1 MKIGGINKK
10 FNVAY
15 QMRIWRLSVGL
26 VAMLPYHAW
35 ANADI
40 ESNTSSDVPSPNL
53 QLLSPE
59 EISQKLYLAQ
69 QNEQA
74 PSNSLTGVPVALI
87 GQSQAPLGL
96 DVQAITRLPTLDS
109 VTAEAQT
116 ADSPT
121 GIDPNAYIPEYQTTN
136 NQNDDGKDTQI
147 DVIKPPNAAKRLY
160 NRLFNDG
167 VANVPMLK
175 VQFYDDVAYR
185 SSRQLDDATK
195 TALTITKTT
204 DITHL
209 SQLDK
214 KTQKQQPYANI
225 QATLNDMTAQS
236 VADFQGALPRI
247 RQAVKTASQ
256 AVGYYDVDFSISR
269 AAAGVVN
276 VIIHDVGEPVRVD
289 NQVLDIRGEGA
300 NSAAFD
306 TARQSVLQ
314 KGDVFDQGK
323 YEASKSAI
331 AATSGE
337 HGFFDARW
345 LNSSADVIL
354 PDNIADVSL
363 VYDTGNQYVFD
374 EVVFFTI
381 DKENWGLTADP
392 DKLPVKPELL
402 RQLVNFNMGD
412 AYNQTAVRNLSNSIL
427 ATGYFNA
434 VNTER
439 VLPNPKAEQ
448 GIKSEISAPDDT
460 PQGQTIQLEDGISA
474 DIAPLE
480 FTPSQDVT
488 EKLAMVVQKANR
500 LYNAP
505 DDRVLVTDTT
515 KKSKSILGRISD
527 AVSTFAKAVLPD
539 ESKDVL
545 PELKEGQEPPVL
557 AGRKTAEQVYQDKK
571 VPLYVFVMS
580 DKPRDA
586 QMGMGWGSDSGIRF
600 RGRLKNNLLNRHGM
614 QAGIDT
620 SLSSNYKDAQVYM
633 TRPLSHP
640 LNDILR
646 ASLLYGQEELN
657 QGAGNLN
664 LSVKTLEMG
673 LSRNIL
679 KEGGWNRTY
688 SIRYHLDELETRLP
702 RALWQD
708 LPIQFVNGKPT
719 QEAILAGVAL
729 NKITADNPLSPMR
742 GYRQSYSLEVG
753 SDALMSDTNMAI
765 LKAGIGGVYSFGD
778 NAYGKDRAHQLIGS
792 LRGGYLW
799 ASNFDD
805 VPYKLRFFAG
815 GDQSIRGY
823 NYQSLS
829 PLSDKG
835 YLLGGQSLAIA
846 SAEYNYEL
854 LEGIRLGVFA
864 DVGNA
869 YDKNFNNDTK
879 IGAGVGVRWASPVGQ
894 VRIDVATPVGE
905 EDNPIKLYFFI
916 GAPF

>member
-10 FNVAY
+10 FDASY

-26 VAMLPYHAW
+26 VVMLPYHAW

-40 ESNTSSDVPSPNL
+40 VSSASSDVPPPNL

-59 EISQKLYLAQ
+59 EISQRLYLAQ

-74 PSNSLTGVPVALI
+74 PSNSLADVPVALI

-116 ADSPT
+116 ADNPT
-121 GIDPNAYIPEYQTTN
+121 GIDPNAYIPEYQTTDNPN
-136 NQNDDGKDTQI
+136 NDSQDSQI
-147 DVIKPPNAAKRLY
+147 DVIKSPNAAKRLY

-185 SSRQLDDATK
+185 SSRKLGDT
-195 TALTITKTT
+195 TETSLITKTT
-204 DITHL
+204 DVTRL
-209 SQLDK
+209 SPLDK

-236 VADFQGALPRI
+236 VADFRGALPRI

-289 NQVLDIRGEGA
+289 SQVLDIRGEGA

-323 YEASKSAI
+323 YEAGKSAI
-331 AATSGE
+331 AAASGE

-439 VLPNPKAEQ
+439 VLPSPKAEQ
-448 GIKSEISAPDDT
+448 GIKSENSAPDT
-460 PQGQTIQLEDGISA
+460 SQGQTVQLEDGISA

-646 ASLLYGQEELN
+646 ASLLYGQEELD
-657 QGAGNLN
+657 QGVGNLN

-702 RALWQD
+702 PALWQD
-708 LPIQFVNGKPT
+708 LPIQFINGKPT
-719 QEAILAGVAL
+719 QEAVLAGVAL
-729 NKITADNPLSPMR
+729 NKITADNPLTPMR

-778 NAYGKDRAHQLIGS
+778 NAYGKDRAHQIIGS

-846 SAEYNYEL
+846 SAEYNYEVM
-854 LEGIRLGVFA
+854 EGIRLGVFA

-869 YDKNFNNDTK
+869 YDKHFSNDTK
-879 IGAGVGVRWASPVGQ
+879 VGAGVGVRWASPVGQ